1 MCSRRSSFKHQ
12 RRILFALLCRCLL
25 RSCYAFSCNSFRS
38 RTHDGG
44 SITTTIN
51 SAQDLK
57 LSARAASATSG
68 RSTAVQLAYCL
79 RLSILTKLRALKS
92 ALLTFAVTI
101 AIVSGST
108 LPAAAAAVTRNQY
121 RVAQARVST
130 RQNRLSARQRN
141 APTAMRA
148 SAFIILATFAASSH
162 RASLRQKRVARTTT
176 PFGVINNVSVLG
188 NGVSIIRLSMS
199 LERRQDT
206 VDRLKEMDSRH
217 RKTMSFIPGIP
228 VAPTERARLRQIYQ
242 SEYISRGR

>member
-1 MCSRRSSFKHQ
+1 MSSRRSSFKHQ

-57 LSARAASATSG
+57 LSARAASG

-121 RVAQARVST
+121 RVAQTRVST